1 MSLDQGRATSGLAH
15 LGLAAERDAVFMLA
29 AVEQAFEIKISDS
42 PHPLENVGDLHALV
56 LERLTDKGGATDDL
70 WPRLCK
76 IVAHETGAPAARI
89 VETTRFL
96 DDAPPPGRIA
106 VLLRAALYLAGLAA
120 LTALLG
126 WLGRAQAS
134 GSFLPPGL

>member
-1 MSLDQGRATSGLAH
+1 MSLDQDRATSDLAH
-15 LGLAAERDAVFMLA
+15 LGLATERDALFMLA
-29 AVEQAFEIKISDS
+29 AVEQAFEIRISDS
-42 PHPLENVGDLHALV
+42 PHPLETVGDLHALV
-56 LERLTDKGGATDDL
+56 LERLTDKGVRPDDL

-89 VETTRFL
+89 TETTRFL
-96 DDAPPPGRIA
+96 DDTPPPGRIA
-106 VLLRAALYLAGLAA
+106 ILLRAALYLAGLAA

-134 GSFLPPGL
+134 GPLPPPGL